1 MNQEKIGKFISKERR
16 NKNLTQKELADKLN
30 ISEKTISKWECG
42 KGLPEISLMQPL
54 CKEIDITITELL
66 NGEKSP
72 KEDKAIVDY
81 FKYEKKRSKKR
92 ITLFIITSILLITF
106 ILSTITYYINNYGK
120 IVIYELSGESENF
133 SYTNG
138 MFIKSNTKNI
148 LSSGELI
155 VKNSEKISESNI
167 ISVILKSDN
176 QIIIGGNTYL
186 SIEDNGYN
194 EIFTKEKINNINNW
208 YLEITYEDDDTIKT
222 EKIKLNNKVILKNT
236 NYFNKVIQSISSEKN
251 TNKTEKETT
260 NKSLA
265 EIKSKLISKDYVQ
278 KSSTILK
285 KEVKNMTITV
295 DIANNFVRVNTNNE
309 YKADGFDIKYNSEK
323 YPENNIYYTKK
334 YNGTTEVMLYDVASK
349 KITCL
354 SSNCTNDSK
363 YECEKFYKFVEEQV
377 LNVDQN

>member
-1 MNQEKIGKFISKERR
+1 MNQEKIGKFISKERK

-42 KGLPEISLMQPL
+42 KGLPEVSLMQPL
-54 CKEIDITITELL
+54 CKEIDITVTELL

-155 VKNSEKISESNI
+155 VKNIEELSESNI
-167 ISVILKSDN
+167 VSVILKSDN
-176 QIIIGGNTYL
+176 QIIIGGTTNL

-265 EIKSKLISKDYVQ
+265 EIKSKLISEDYVR

-285 KEVKNMTITV
+285 KEVKNLTITV

-309 YKADGFDIKYNSEK
+309 YEADGFDIKYNSEK

-334 YNGTTEVMLYDVASK
+334 
-349 KITCL
+349 I
-354 SSNCTNDSK
+354 
-363 YECEKFYKFVEEQV
+363 
-377 LNVDQN
+377 

>member
-1 MNQEKIGKFISKERR
+1 M
-16 NKNLTQKELADKLN
+16 
-30 ISEKTISKWECG
+30 
-42 KGLPEISLMQPL
+42 
-54 CKEIDITITELL
+54 
-66 NGEKSP
+66 
-72 KEDKAIVDY
+72 
-81 FKYEKKRSKKR
+81 
-92 ITLFIITSILLITF
+92 ITF

-155 VKNSEKISESNI
+155 VKNIEELSESNI

-265 EIKSKLISKDYVQ
+265 EIKSKLISEDYVR

-285 KEVKNMTITV
+285 KEVKNLTITV

-309 YKADGFDIKYNSEK
+309 YEADGFDIKYNSEK

-354 SSNCTNDSK
+354 SGNCTNDSK
-363 YECEKFYKFVEEQV
+363 YECEKFYKFVKEQV
-377 LNVDQN
+377 LNVDQK